1 MQRKAQIVV
10 LKGMS
15 AKMEPSEII
24 YDHYKETDELRRN
37 AQGKRDKSFVFVCI
51 LEVFSFFLLIK
62 PEEALTIFLDG
73 INNKWETSISLGLGV
88 LQTLLWILVIYATI
102 QYIQSVLYVE
112 RSYRYQSK
120 LEKELSQEIRKVISR
135 EGDNY
140 TENYPMVSNFID
152 LFYKM
157 FCPILFLVINSVH
170 IYKEWVQTPKVNF
183 RLVCDTMLYT
193 ALFVILWFY
202 FFEIHSKI
210 TNWCKMH
217 IPGIK
222 FIADKL
228 RKLLKE
234 V

>member
-1 MQRKAQIVV
+1 MCQYSS

-15 AKMEPSEII
+15 IKMNELELL

-37 AQGKRDKSFVFVCI
+37 AQSKRDKSFLCVCI
-51 LEVFSFFLLIK
+51 LEAFSFFLLIK
-62 PEEALTIFLDG
+62 PQETLVIFCDS
-73 INNKWETSISLGLGV
+73 INRQFEINISLGLGV
-88 LQTLLWILVIYATI
+88 LQTLLWILVIYVTI
-102 QYIQSVLYVE
+102 RYIQSILCVE
-112 RSYRYQSK
+112 RLYLYQDK
-120 LEKELSQEIRKVISR
+120 LEKKLSKEIRKTISR
-135 EGDNY
+135 EGDSY
-140 TENYPMVSNFID
+140 TENYPMVSNFIE

-157 FCPILFLVINSVH
+157 FCPILFLMINSVH
-170 IYKEWVQTPKVNF
+170 IYREWIQTPQVNF
-183 RLVCDTMLYT
+183 RLTCDTALYT
-193 ALFVILWFY
+193 VLFVILWFY

-222 FIADKL
+222 FVADLL

>member
-1 MQRKAQIVV
+1 
-10 LKGMS
+10 
-15 AKMEPSEII
+15 MEPSEII

-37 AQGKRDKSFVFVCI
+37 AQGKRDKSFVCVCI
-51 LEVFSFFLLIK
+51 LEAFSFFLLIK

-73 INNKWETSISLGLGV
+73 INSQWETSISLGLGV
-88 LQTLLWILVIYATI
+88 LQTLLWILVIYVTI

-120 LEKELSQEIRKVISR
+120 LEKELSQEIRKVINR

-140 TENYPMVSNFID
+140 TENCPMVINFID

-170 IYKEWVQTPKVNF
+170 IYKEWIHTPKVDF
-183 RLVCDTMLYT
+183 RLVCDTALYT

-202 FFEIHSKI
+202 FFEIHAKI
-210 TNWCKMH
+210 TNWCKIH

-228 RKLLKE
+228 RKILKD

>member
-1 MQRKAQIVV
+1 
-10 LKGMS
+10 
-15 AKMEPSEII
+15 MEPSEII

-37 AQGKRDKSFVFVCI
+37 AQGKRDKSFVCVCI
-51 LEVFSFFLLIK
+51 LEAFSFFLLIK

-73 INNKWETSISLGLGV
+73 INNKWETSISLELGV

-120 LEKELSQEIRKVISR
+120 LEKELSQEIRRTISR

-140 TENYPMVSNFID
+140 TENCPMVTNFID

-170 IYKEWVQTPKVNF
+170 ICKEWVQTPKVNF
-183 RLVCDTMLYT
+183 RLVCDTVLYV

-210 TNWCKMH
+210 TNWCKIH

>member
-1 MQRKAQIVV
+1 MIKIHN
-10 LKGMS
+10 K
-15 AKMEPSEII
+15 
-24 YDHYKETDELRRN
+24 
-37 AQGKRDKSFVFVCI
+37 VCR
-51 LEVFSFFLLIK
+51 
-62 PEEALTIFLDG
+62 T
-73 INNKWETSISLGLGV
+73 
-88 LQTLLWILVIYATI
+88 
-102 QYIQSVLYVE
+102 
-112 RSYRYQSK
+112 
-120 LEKELSQEIRKVISR
+120 ISR

-140 TENYPMVSNFID
+140 TENCPMVTNFID

-170 IYKEWVQTPKVNF
+170 ICKEWVQTPKVNF
-183 RLVCDTMLYT
+183 RLVCDTVLYV

>member
-1 MQRKAQIVV
+1 MI
-10 LKGMS
+10 
-15 AKMEPSEII
+15 
-24 YDHYKETDELRRN
+24 
-37 AQGKRDKSFVFVCI
+37 
-51 LEVFSFFLLIK
+51 
-62 PEEALTIFLDG
+62 DG
-73 INNKWETSISLGLGV
+73 INSQLETSITLGIGV
-88 LQTLLWILVIYATI
+88 LQTLLWILIIYVMI

-120 LEKELSQEIRKVISR
+120 LEKELSQKIRKVISR
-135 EGDNY
+135 EGDSY
-140 TENYPMVSNFID
+140 TENYPMVSNFIE

-170 IYKEWVQTPKVNF
+170 IYKEWIQIPKVNF
-183 RLVCDTMLYT
+183 RLICDTVLY
-193 ALFVILWFY
+193 AASFVILWFY

>member
-1 MQRKAQIVV
+1 MDA
-10 LKGMS
+10 
-15 AKMEPSEII
+15 SEII

-37 AQGKRDKSFVFVCI
+37 AQSKRDKSFLCVCI
-51 LEVFSFFLLIK
+51 LEAFSFFLLIK
-62 PEEALTIFLDG
+62 PKEALAIFLDG
-73 INNKWETSISLGLGV
+73 INNQWEISISLGLGI
-88 LQTLLWILVIYATI
+88 LQTLLWILTIYATI

-112 RSYRYQSK
+112 RSYQYQNK

-135 EGDNY
+135 EGDHY
-140 TENYPMVSNFID
+140 IENYPMISNFID

-157 FCPILFLVINSVH
+157 FCPILCLVINSVH
-170 IYKEWVQTPKVNF
+170 IYKEWIQIPKVNL
-183 RLVCDTMLYT
+183 RLVCDTVLYA

>member
-1 MQRKAQIVV
+1 MDA
-10 LKGMS
+10 L
-15 AKMEPSEII
+15 EII

-37 AQGKRDKSFVFVCI
+37 AQGKRDRSFLCVCT
-51 LEVFSFFLLIK
+51 LEAFSFFLLIRPK
-62 PEEALTIFLDG
+62 EALSILLDG
-73 INNKWETSISLGLGV
+73 INSQWETSINLGLGI
-88 LQTLLWILVIYATI
+88 LQTLLWILVLYAMI

-112 RSYRYQSK
+112 RSYRYQNK
-120 LEKELSQEIRKVISR
+120 LEKELSQEIRNAISR
-135 EGDNY
+135 EGGSY

-157 FCPILFLVINSVH
+157 LCPILFFVINSVH
-170 IYKEWVQTPKVNF
+170 IYKEWIQTSEVNF
-183 RLVCDTMLYT
+183 RLICNTVLYV

-202 FFEIHSKI
+202 FFEIHAKI
-210 TNWCKMH
+210 TDWCKRH

-222 FIADKL
+222 FIADAL

>member
-1 MQRKAQIVV
+1 MLFKSYPHTNHKAIKFVKLRVSMWIIRRK
-10 LKGMS
+10 
-15 AKMEPSEII
+15 
-24 YDHYKETDELRRN
+24 N
-37 AQGKRDKSFVFVCI
+37 FFN
-51 LEVFSFFLLIK
+51 FSLL
-62 PEEALTIFLDG
+62 PVARL
-73 INNKWETSISLGLGV
+73 NC
-88 LQTLLWILVIYATI
+88 Y
-102 QYIQSVLYVE
+102 
-112 RSYRYQSK
+112 
-120 LEKELSQEIRKVISR
+120 
-135 EGDNY
+135 
-140 TENYPMVSNFID
+140 NFID

-170 IYKEWVQTPKVNF
+170 ICKEWVQTPKVNF
-183 RLVCDTMLYT
+183 RLVCDTVLYV

>member
-1 MQRKAQIVV
+1 MDA
-10 LKGMS
+10 
-15 AKMEPSEII
+15 SEII

-37 AQGKRDKSFVFVCI
+37 AQSKRDKNFVCVCI
-51 LEVFSFFLLIK
+51 LEAFSFFLLIE
-62 PEEALTIFLDG
+62 PEEALTIFLNG
-73 INNKWETSISLGLGV
+73 INSQLETSISLGLGV
-88 LQTLLWILVIYATI
+88 LQTLLWILVIYVTI
-102 QYIQSVLYVE
+102 QYIQAVLYVE

-135 EGDNY
+135 EGGTY

-170 IYKEWVQTPKVNF
+170 IYKEWIQMPIFNF
-183 RLVCDTMLYT
+183 RLVCDTVLYV

>member
-1 MQRKAQIVV
+1 M
-10 LKGMS
+10 
-15 AKMEPSEII
+15 
-24 YDHYKETDELRRN
+24 
-37 AQGKRDKSFVFVCI
+37 
-51 LEVFSFFLLIK
+51 
-62 PEEALTIFLDG
+62 
-73 INNKWETSISLGLGV
+73 
-88 LQTLLWILVIYATI
+88 VIYATI

-135 EGDNY
+135 ESDNY
-140 TENYPMVSNFID
+140 TENHPMVSNFID

-183 RLVCDTMLYT
+183 KLVCDTVLYT

-210 TNWCKMH
+210 TNWCKIH

>member
-1 MQRKAQIVV
+1 MDT
-10 LKGMS
+10 
-15 AKMEPSEII
+15 SEII

-37 AQGKRDKSFVFVCI
+37 AQCKRDKSFLCICI
-51 LEVFSFFLLIK
+51 LEAFSFFLLIK
-62 PEEALTIFLDG
+62 PQEALTIFLDG
-73 INNKWETSISLGLGV
+73 INSQWGTCISPGLGV
-88 LQTLLWILVIYATI
+88 LQTLLWILVIYVTI

-140 TENYPMVSNFID
+140 TGNYPMVINFID

-170 IYKEWVQTPKVNF
+170 IYKEWIQTPKVNF
-183 RLVCDTMLYT
+183 RLVCDTVLYAT
-193 ALFVILWFY
+193 LFVILWFY

-210 TNWCKMH
+210 TNWCKMY

-222 FIADKL
+222 FIAARL